1 MFFLVNLLLLH
12 MPFSPGKLP
21 AEFMKKLLKTCY
33 NSSLPNNVVVGPQL
47 GQDFAAI
54 DMGDRYLISKTNPVT
69 FASDE
74 IGYYAVTL
82 NANDVATSGAIPKW
96 FSSTILLPEKTTD
109 EALCQQIFHDIAFEC
124 KKMGISIIGGHTE
137 VTFGLDRP
145 IIAGNM
151 LGEVAKASLITTM
164 GAQPGDVLMI
174 TKGIAIEG
182 TAIIAREKELILQ
195 QKGIHQSII
204 DEGKKFLHD
213 PGISIVQDARLL
225 HDNFP
230 ITAMHGPTEG
240 GFAMG
245 VSEMIG
251 NSQCGV
257 DIDFEQLPILPCT
270 KILCDAFE
278 LDPLRT
284 IASGA
289 LLFTIDPKYESEVS
303 SFMAKNN
310 IQTTSIGVVTKN
322 KGEYFLKKRED
333 QTTPLQFSTQDEI
346 TKIF

>member
-1 MFFLVNLLLLH
+1 

-21 AEFMKKLLKTCY
+21 TEFMKKLLKIC
-33 NSSLPNNVVVGPQL
+33 NSSVSMNGVVVGPQL

-54 DMGDRYLISKTNPVT
+54 DMGDSYLISKTNPVT

-96 FSSTILLPEKTTD
+96 FSSTIFLPEKTTD
-109 EALCQQIFHDIAFEC
+109 EAFCLQIFQDIAHEC
-124 KKMGISIIGGHTE
+124 QKWGISIIGGHTE

-151 LGEVAKASLITTM
+151 LGMVNKSSLVTTK

-182 TAIIAREKELILQ
+182 TAIIAREKEMALQ
-195 QKGIHQSII
+195 QKGIQQRII
-204 DEGKKFLHD
+204 DEGKTFLHN

-225 HDNFP
+225 HKKFP

-245 VSEMIG
+245 VAEMIG

-257 DIDFEQLPILPCT
+257 TIEFEQLPILPCT
-270 KILCDAFE
+270 QILCNAFD

-289 LLFTIDPKYESEVS
+289 LLFTIDPKYQSEVIA
-303 SFMAKNN
+303 FMAKNH

-322 KGEYFLKKRED
+322 KGEYLVKKGED
-333 QTTPLQFSTQDEI
+333 EPFPLCFSTQDEI